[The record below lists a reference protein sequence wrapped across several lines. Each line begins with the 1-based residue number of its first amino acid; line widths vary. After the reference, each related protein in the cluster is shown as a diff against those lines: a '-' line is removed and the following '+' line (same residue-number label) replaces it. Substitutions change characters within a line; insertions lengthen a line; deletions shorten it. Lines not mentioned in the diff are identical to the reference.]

1 MLLVGIPLAVLF
13 GALGSLYLASSAE
26 ARAEDDVRRAFEI
39 QRDTYQVHALLSE
52 AAAAVRSYVLT
63 RDRSLLAP
71 YDKARQELPPI
82 MESLDQAIEDAGVR
96 SEFEALSA
104 LVEDKSASQA
114 RLVGLATANQPGPEG
129 ALIRAEL
136 AASSAVLDE
145 LGDRVDSMQRAEAEL
160 LERRRATVDNVRER
174 YFALTAISALFGLLG
189 SLAAVYLFSTGIVR
203 RVRILENNAGLLARG
218 ERLLELPEEADEI
231 GRLGE
236 KLARASDLLR
246 AREKDLSE
254 SEERFRLV
262 IDRVRDY
269 GIFALEPDG
278 TVATWNLGAERIK
291 GWRAEEI
298 LGRHFSTFYP
308 QETRD
313 RLPAIMLQKA
323 RKEGAAEDEG
333 WRMRKDGS
341 RFWANVVITAL
352 RDADGTLRGFAKVT
366 RDMSERRRTEE
377 ALLAAREEAIAADQA
392 KTAFLSRTSHE
403 LRTPMNAILGFG
415 QLLEMEEDSFA
426 DHHRSAVQ
434 QIMKAGRHL
443 LSVINDLLDIS
454 SIEAGA
460 EDLQLEP
467 VNLNDLLREA
477 HSMGAPLVR
486 AADLQ
491 FQIEAADNRIEM
503 MVDKRRTLQ
512 VCLNL
517 IANAAKYNLNG
528 EFVRLSGRMDKDLVR
543 IEIADDGPGIATK
556 DIPRLFT
563 AFDRLGQNERSTVE
577 GTGLGLA
584 LSKSLVGSMGG
595 TIGYDRERFGS
606 IFWFA
611 LPAMGNAQEASES
624 HDKGTLTEDD

>member
-1 MLLVGIPLAVLF
+1 
-13 GALGSLYLASSAE
+13 
-26 ARAEDDVRRAFEI
+26 
-39 QRDTYQVHALLSE
+39 
-52 AAAAVRSYVLT
+52 
-63 RDRSLLAP
+63 
-71 YDKARQELPPI
+71 
-82 MESLDQAIEDAGVR
+82 
-96 SEFEALSA
+96 
-104 LVEDKSASQA
+104 
-114 RLVGLATANQPGPEG
+114 
-129 ALIRAEL
+129 
-136 AASSAVLDE
+136 
-145 LGDRVDSMQRAEAEL
+145 
-160 LERRRATVDNVRER
+160 
-174 YFALTAISALFGLLG
+174 
-189 SLAAVYLFSTGIVR
+189 
-203 RVRILENNAGLLARG
+203 
-218 ERLLELPEEADEI
+218 
-231 GRLGE
+231 
-236 KLARASDLLR
+236 
-246 AREKDLSE
+246 
-254 SEERFRLV
+254 
-262 IDRVRDY
+262 
-269 GIFALEPDG
+269 
-278 TVATWNLGAERIK
+278 
-291 GWRAEEI
+291 
-298 LGRHFSTFYP
+298 
-308 QETRD
+308 
-313 RLPAIMLQKA
+313 
-323 RKEGAAEDEG
+323 
-333 WRMRKDGS
+333 
-341 RFWANVVITAL
+341 
-352 RDADGTLRGFAKVT
+352 
-366 RDMSERRRTEE
+366 
-377 ALLAAREEAIAADQA
+377 
-392 KTAFLSRTSHE
+392 
-403 LRTPMNAILGFG
+403 
-415 QLLEMEEDSFA
+415 
-426 DHHRSAVQ
+426 
-434 QIMKAGRHL
+434 MKAGRHL